1 MHFYVQA
8 FGRGIYLGQLMGVCR
23 WCLRARET
31 LSNFFNE
38 AVQLYDLIFSVQNY
52 ILIIVK
58 CYTPG
63 V

>member
-1 MHFYVQA
+1 MLFYVLDIR
-8 FGRGIYLGQLMGVCR
+8 RGIPYLSQLMGVCR
-23 WCLRARET
+23 WSLRARET
-31 LSNFFNE
+31 LSNFNE
-38 AVQLYDLIFSVQNY
+38 AVQLFDLIFSVQNY